1 LDEPTASL
9 DLAHQIRIMDLMR
22 KLKDDKRISVIMV
35 SHDVNLA
42 AMYADEMILLSKGSI
57 VEQGSPE
64 KVLTF
69 ETLEKAYDC
78 KLLVDESPIG
88 KFPRITL
95 IPQRFLKNSNT

>member
-1 LDEPTASL
+1 
-9 DLAHQIRIMDLMR
+9 MM
-22 KLKDDKRISVIMV
+22 K
-35 SHDVNLA
+35 
-42 AMYADEMILLSKGSI
+42 KGK
-57 VEQGSPE
+57 PE

-95 IPQRFLKNSNT
+95 IPHRFLSDSDKSQVNSK